1 MEAFALRSPRAGLPA
16 FVKREFEAYLRWGI
30 LARARALRRV
40 RCPRPFCS
48 GVVSMLLESGLGVP
62 GVSISGLAAGTCQG
76 PSDGLPFALIS
87 QSMIAE
93 GSGDSDSGRAAPL
106 RGAGLAT

>member
-1 MEAFALRSPRAGLPA
+1 VSGRGHYDLVLEHHGLA
-16 FVKREFEAYLRWGI
+16 AIRRRERELEAYLRWGI
-30 LARARALRRV
+30 LTRARALRRV
-40 RCPRPFCS
+40 RCPR
-48 GVVSMLLESGLGVP
+48 
-62 GVSISGLAAGTCQG
+62 QG